1 MIYDTGLSY
10 QVKRAI
16 KGFLLQVCCYIQSQ
30 KGSDTICYWSVI
42 VSSQNGP
49 AGFMLLV
56 QHFTGFLLLACHCI
70 KQKGIWH
77 DWHCCSFIVSSH
89 KGPNRISVT
98 ALLLYQAKKGPNRIS
113 VTAVLLFQATMDPT
127 GFQLLLYYC
136 TKPKRTQQ
144 DFSHCYVAVSSQ
156 KGPNR
161 ISVTAVLLFQAK
173 RDPTGFQFLL
183 YYCFKPKGIQQD
195 FSSCSFIVSSQKG
208 SNRIS
213 VTSLSLFQAKR
224 DPTGFQLLLCCCFK
238 PKGPNRILVTTVLL
252 FQAKRDLPGFQ
263 LLLCCCFRISVPAVL
278 LFQAKKGPDPIS
290 VTALILCYVLFLG
303 FIIGLDLQNK
313 KMPLC
318 CQSEDTPH

>member
-98 ALLLYQAKKGPNRIS
+98 ALLLYQAKKDSI
-113 VTAVLLFQATMDPT
+113 
-127 GFQLLLYYC
+127 GFQLLLC
-136 TKPKRTQQ
+136 CCFKPQWTQL
-144 DFSHCYVAVSSQ
+144 DFSYCSIIVLSQ

-161 ISVTAVLLFQAK
+161 ISVTAMLLFQAK
-173 RDPTGFQFLL
+173 KDPTGFQLL
-183 YYCFKPKGIQQD
+183 LCCCFKPKGIQQD